1 MSNRTQR
8 RLIGVIF
15 VAFVIVVMGVLL
27 LVLPPQVEEPPII
40 LEPVPPSAHP
50 PENTTAVETIQVGH
64 LIFNATANATG
75 MLPHNG
81 PITFYLNLFIT
92 ITNTGLED
100 ITDFNASKMS
110 LYNLDSELFYTFS
123 IRPETNAT
131 IPAGSTETL
140 VYHNQEYH
148 CDVPFGPWNIY
159 ARVLVTFGVNQEAI
173 ITTPLIYGLFAI
185 E

>member
-15 VAFVIVVMGVLL
+15 VAFVIVVTGVLIIPL
-27 LVLPPQVEEPPII
+27 QVEEPPII
-40 LEPVPPSAHP
+40 LDPVPPSTHP

-75 MLPHNG
+75 MLPHIG

-100 ITDFNASKMS
+100 ITDLNASKMS
-110 LYNLDSELFYTFS
+110 VYNLDSELFYTFS
-123 IRPETNAT
+123 IRPESNET
-131 IPAGSTETL
+131 IPAGNTETL
-140 VYHNQEYH
+140 VYHNQETH
-148 CDVPFGPWNIY
+148 FDDPFGPWNIY